1 MGLFDGWRRKK
12 AAQTTPQIKAPEKSQ
27 STEGE
32 LEDGETLLAEYNLLV
47 QRRTELQAERAEFT
61 AKLDRGEIDPDE
73 FRKELMNRMQ
83 EAATVSEKIRT
94 IAAKLASLGY
104 RGVRS

>member
-1 MGLFDGWRRKK
+1 MGLFDGWRRKTK
-12 AAQTTPQIKAPEKSQ
+12 SGTKSQIEAPKKPQ

-32 LEDGETLLAEYNLLV
+32 VVDAKNLLAEYNLLLL
-47 QRRTELQAERAEFT
+47 RRTELQEERQELT
-61 AKLDRGEIDPDE
+61 AKLDRGEIDSDE

-83 EAATVSEKIRT
+83 EAATVSENIR
-94 IAAKLASLGY
+94 IAAAKLTSLGY